1 MQKKTLGKLAILAA
15 MAFIGSIA
23 YAVEPAILH
32 AAFQQVAGAAS
43 LGAGLMCLGTTGDLA
58 GVMKACEA
66 IESQLTKFAEKTDA
80 EIKATGAQSVE
91 TKNAIEALSVSQREM
106 ADRLLS
112 IEQKGTQQQ
121 ETENKVESWGGQFIK
136 SDEYKG
142 KLHLVGGNRQF
153 GSIGFEVK
161 NTLVGSDAN
170 VAPDRREGIV
180 PGAFQKL
187 TIESL
192 YRHVPTTSNAIEFTK
207 ENVFTNNAAEAAEG
221 AAKAESSLT
230 WTLVNQPVSTV
241 AHWIKISRQLAADNR
256 ALAAYVDLRMK
267 YGVNRKVETQLPNG
281 DGTAPNIAGF
291 LKAGNYT
298 AHGYADAALG
308 SLLKKLVLIRKIIGD
323 LQAAGYEPNAIVLNP
338 ADWATIE
345 IDIFTAGTANVVP
358 YSVDAAG
365 NPRLFGAPIVASV
378 GMTADTFVVGDFGS
392 HGTIYDREG
401 VVVEMSDS
409 DGDNFT
415 KNLITLRAERRLAL
429 ASEVP
434 AAIRG
439 GDLTPA

>member
-1 MQKKTLGKLAILAA
+1 M
-15 MAFIGSIA
+15 S
-23 YAVEPAILH
+23 
-32 AAFQQVAGAAS
+32 
-43 LGAGLMCLGTTGDLA
+43 DLSA
-58 GVMKACEA
+58 VMKACEA
-66 IESQLTKFAEKTDA
+66 IENQLVKFAEKTEA
-80 EIKATGAQSVE
+80 EIKATGSQSVE
-91 TKNAIEALSVSQREM
+91 TKNAIDALAVQQREF

-112 IEQKGTQQQ
+112 IEQKGTQQK
-121 ETENKVESWGGQFIK
+121 ETENKVESWGGQFTK

-142 KLHLVGGNRQF
+142 KLHLIGGNRQF
-153 GSIGFEVK
+153 GSVGFEVK
-161 NTLVGSDAN
+161 NTLTGADAN

-180 PGAFQKL
+180 SGAFQKL

-207 ENVFTNNAAEAAEG
+207 ENVFTNSAAEAAEG
-221 AAKAESSLT
+221 AAKAESALT

-256 ALAAYVDLRMK
+256 ALAAYVDLRMR
-267 YGVNRKVETQLPNG
+267 YGVQRRVEAQLVSGN
-281 DGTAPNIAGF
+281 GTAPNISGF
-291 LKAGNYT
+291 LNAGNYT

-308 SLLKKLVLIRKIIGD
+308 SVLKKLVLIRKIIGD

-345 IDIFTAGTANVVP
+345 IDIFTAGSANVVP

-365 NPRLFGAPIVASV
+365 NPRLFGVPVVTSV
-378 GMTADTFVVGDFGS
+378 GMSADAFVVGAFGD

>member
-1 MQKKTLGKLAILAA
+1 M
-15 MAFIGSIA
+15 
-23 YAVEPAILH
+23 P
-32 AAFQQVAGAAS
+32 
-43 LGAGLMCLGTTGDLA
+43 DLSE
-58 GVMKACEA
+58 VMKACEA
-66 IESQLTKFAEKTDA
+66 IEAQLTKFAEKTEA
-80 EIKATGAQSVE
+80 EIKATGTQSAE
-91 TKNAIEALSVSQREM
+91 TKSAIENLSVKQREL
-106 ADRLLS
+106 ADRLLA
-112 IEQKGTQQQ
+112 IEQKGTAQPD
-121 ETENKVESWGGQFIK
+121 TENKVESWGGQFIK

-161 NTLVGSDAN
+161 NTLVGSDTN
-170 VAPDRREGIV
+170 VAPDRRDTIV

-192 YRHVPTTSNAIEFTK
+192 YRHVPTTSNAVEFTK
-207 ENVFTNNAAEAAEG
+207 ENVFTNAAAEAAEG

-230 WTLVNQPVSTV
+230 WSLVNQPISTV

-256 ALAAYVDLRMK
+256 ALAAYVDLRMR
-267 YGVNRKVETQLPNG
+267 YGVNRKVETQLVAG

-298 AHGYADAALG
+298 AHGYADATLG
-308 SLLKKLVLIRKIIGD
+308 SVLKKLVLIRKIIGD
-323 LQAAGYEPNAIVLNP
+323 MEAAGYEPNAIVLNP
-338 ADWATIE
+338 ADWAQIE
-345 IDIFTAGTANVVP
+345 IDIFTTGAANVVP
-358 YSVDAAG
+358 FKYDEMGRPV
-365 NPRLFGAPIVASV
+365 LFGRFVVTSV
-378 GMTADTFVVGDFGS
+378 GMTADSFVVGAFGD